1 MDQSQRIIL
10 DDCSTAAAVEDLRF
24 SIFAIRGNLQSAFP
38 INIFYDKFI
47 LDQGHKKSSNFYK
60 ACYDVGIG
68 RSIILLLKNI

>member
-10 DDCSTAAAVEDLRF
+10 DDCSTVAAVEDLRF

-47 LDQGHKKSSNFYK
+47 YNHLHRVSSSSSFNK
-60 ACYDVGIG
+60 D
-68 RSIILLLKNI
+68 IITINL